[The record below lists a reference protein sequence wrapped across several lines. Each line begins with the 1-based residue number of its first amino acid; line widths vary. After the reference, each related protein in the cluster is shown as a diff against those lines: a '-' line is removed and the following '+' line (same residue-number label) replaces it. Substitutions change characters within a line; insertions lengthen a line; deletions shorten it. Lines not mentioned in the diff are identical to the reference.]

1 MNCTSTRHRATGLR
15 AAVGA
20 VALSIALAG
29 CGHTLSREELV
40 TQAGGAP
47 GASAQVPGLTSEG
60 AVADGTGAVGAA
72 VPPAP
77 AGGGATTSP
86 SASAAGAQNGAAVGN
101 AASPSG
107 GTTADRT
114 SGAKGGGAAAPA
126 APAACTGAKAPIVI
140 GAVGQLSGVLG
151 AAFIGGT
158 RAIQAWIGSV
168 NATGGVGCH
177 PIRYVTA
184 DDGGDPSRHLSLV
197 RKLVE
202 QDKVVAMLYQTA
214 LLTGQAS
221 KDYLLSKK
229 IPLIGQ
235 EGGELHTFDSPLF
248 FNHGTSGKALFD
260 FTLVAGARIA
270 KAAGQTKVGT
280 LVCQE
285 VSACKTNEQSWS
297 TLGPKFGLDV
307 VYRGQAS
314 LLTVDF
320 TSQCLAAKNAGVQVL
335 GVSFES
341 TGIHRIA
348 QSCASVGYKPVIVCT
363 SVQSNLDFREDENL
377 EGVVIAQPY
386 RPWFLSDTPAMQT
399 YQRILKQYAPDLV
412 LDSASINGWTAAQLF
427 SRATAAFSQDV
438 VTSEALVKALATV
451 KNDDLGGLTYPLS
464 FSADKPQEPKACG
477 WIVRVEKGAFTSD
490 GKRFCG

>member
-1 MNCTSTRHRATGLR
+1 VCAL
-15 AAVGA
+15 AAA
-20 VALSIALAG
+20 VALAVAVAG
-29 CGHTLSREELV
+29 CGNTLSRDDQIRL
-40 TQAGGAP
+40 AGG
-47 GASAQVPGLTSEG
+47 V
-60 AVADGTGAVGAA
+60 
-72 VPPAP
+72 
-77 AGGGATTSP
+77 
-86 SASAAGAQNGAAVGN
+86 
-101 AASPSG
+101 
-107 GTTADRT
+107 
-114 SGAKGGGAAAPA
+114 AAPA
-126 APAACTGAKAPIVI
+126 APAPAVASQGLAPAADAGGVVGTSVPGPSAATGAAGATQAGAQGGATSGSANSADDGAGVRPSAAKGSDAATAASAVCTGSKAPIVL

-158 RAIQAWIGSV
+158 RAIQAWISSV
-168 NATGGVGCH
+168 NASGGLGCH
-177 PIRYVTA
+177 PVRYVTA

-202 QDKVVAMLYQTA
+202 QDKVIAMLYQTA

-221 KDYLLSKK
+221 RDYLLSKK

-348 QSCASVGYKPVIVCT
+348 QSCASVGYKPVVVCT
-363 SVQSNLDFREDENL
+363 SVQSNLDFRDDENL

-386 RPWFLSDTPAMQT
+386 RPWFLTDTPGMQT
-399 YQRILKQYAPDLV
+399 YQRILKQFAPDLV

-427 SRATAAFSQDV
+427 SRATAAFKEDV
-438 VTSEALVKALATV
+438 VTSDGIVQALAAV

-464 FSADKPQEPKACG
+464 FSTDKAQEPKACG
-477 WIVRVEKGAFTSD
+477 WIVRVQNGNFTSD